1 MFNDFTYI
9 NLKQQ
14 NKYTVRG
21 NSIPQIDVKGV
32 FKDIDPKL
40 QKSAREHFRE
50 HVSNT
55 FHSKILDK

>member
-1 MFNDFTYI
+1 M
-9 NLKQQ
+9 
-14 NKYTVRG
+14 RG
-21 NSIPQIDVKGV
+21 NPIPQIDVKGV

-55 FHSKILDK
+55 FHSKIFDK

>member
-1 MFNDFTYI
+1 M
-9 NLKQQ
+9 
-14 NKYTVRG
+14 RG

-40 QKSAREHFRE
+40 QRSAREHFRE

-55 FHSKILDK
+55 FHSKIFDK